1 MKFLRMKYLLI
12 IGFIIL
18 STCNSIYSQVN
29 ELYDY
34 DVEKRI
40 KELNITLQ
48 KTSKPIAN
56 YLNAVQTGNLV
67 FLSGKG
73 PRDKDGNLITGKL
86 GKDLTVEQ
94 GYDAARLVAIAQLS
108 ALKEQIGD
116 LNKVEKIVKVFG
128 MVNAESDFTNHPEV
142 INGFSDLMVE
152 VFGERGKHAR
162 AAVGMGSLPRNIACE
177 IDMVVQIKE

>member
-1 MKFLRMKYLLI
+1 MKYL
-12 IGFIIL
+12 FIISFLLL
-18 STCNSIYSQVN
+18 SMCNTMYSQTN
-29 ELYDY
+29 KLDRLYDY

-40 KELNITLQ
+40 EELNITLQ
-48 KTSKPIAN
+48 KSKKPIAN
-56 YLNAVQTGNLV
+56 YLDAVQTGNLI

-73 PRDKDGNLITGKL
+73 PRNNDGNFITGKL
-86 GKDLTVEQ
+86 GKDLTVDQ
-94 GYDAARLVAIAQLS
+94 GYNAARLVAITQLS
-108 ALKEQIGD
+108 VLKELIGD

-128 MVNAESDFTNHPEV
+128 MVNADSTFENHPEV

-177 IDMVVQIKE
+177 IDMVVQIRE

>member
-1 MKFLRMKYLLI
+1 MKYLLFA
-12 IGFIIL
+12 GFIIISSFNL
-18 STCNSIYSQVN
+18 IYSQAGDSN

-40 KELNITLQ
+40 EELNISLQ
-48 KTSKPIAN
+48 KSRKPIAN
-56 YLNAVQTGNLV
+56 YLDAVQTGDLV

-73 PRDKDGNLITGKL
+73 PRDKNGNLITGKL

-94 GYDAARLVAIAQLS
+94 GYDAARLVAITQLS
-108 ALKEQIGD
+108 VLKEQIGD

-128 MVNAESDFTNHPEV
+128 MVNADFDFTNHPEV
-142 INGFSDLMVE
+142 INGFSDLMVA

-162 AAVGMGSLPRNIACE
+162 AAVGMNSLPRNIACE

>member
-1 MKFLRMKYLLI
+1 MKYLFAASFFLI
-12 IGFIIL
+12 FTNTYL
-18 STCNSIYSQVN
+18 YSQN
-29 ELYDY
+29 KDATNLYDY

-40 KELNITLQ
+40 EELNITLQ
-48 KTSKPIAN
+48 KSKKPIAN
-56 YLNAVQTGNLV
+56 YLDAVQTGNLI

-73 PRDKDGNLITGKL
+73 PRDNDGNFITGKL

-94 GYDAARLVAIAQLS
+94 GYNAARLVGITQLS
-108 ALKEQIGD
+108 VLKELIGD

-128 MVNAESDFTNHPEV
+128 MVNADSTFENHPEV

-162 AAVGMGSLPRNIACE
+162 AAVGMSSLPRNIACE
-177 IDMVVQIKE
+177 IEMIVEVID

>member
-1 MKFLRMKYLLI
+1 MKYLLV
-12 IGFIIL
+12 IGFFLSSFFNII
-18 STCNSIYSQVN
+18 NSQTKD
-29 ELYDY
+29 LYDY

-40 KELNITLQ
+40 EELNITLQ
-48 KTSKPIAN
+48 KSGKPIAN
-56 YLNAVQTGNLV
+56 YLNAVQTGNLI

-86 GKDLTVEQ
+86 GIDLTVDQ
-94 GYDAARLVAIAQLS
+94 GYDAARLVAITQLS
-108 ALKEQIGD
+108 VLKEQIGD

-128 MVNAESDFTNHPEV
+128 MVNADSDFINHPEV

>member
-1 MKFLRMKYLLI
+1 MKYL
-12 IGFIIL
+12 FIISFLLL
-18 STCNSIYSQVN
+18 SMCNTMYSQTN
-29 ELYDY
+29 KLDRLYDY

-40 KELNITLQ
+40 EELNITLQ
-48 KTSKPIAN
+48 KSKKPIAN
-56 YLNAVQTGNLV
+56 YLGAVQTGNLI

-73 PRDKDGNLITGKL
+73 PRNNDGNFITGKL
-86 GKDLTVEQ
+86 GKDLTVDQ
-94 GYDAARLVAIAQLS
+94 GYNAARLVAITQLS
-108 ALKEQIGD
+108 VLKELIGD

-128 MVNAESDFTNHPEV
+128 MVNADSTFENHPEV

-177 IDMVVQIKE
+177 IDMVVQIRE

>member
-1 MKFLRMKYLLI
+1 MKYLLV
-12 IGFIIL
+12 IGFFLSSFFNII
-18 STCNSIYSQVN
+18 NSQTKD
-29 ELYDY
+29 LYDY

-40 KELNITLQ
+40 EELNITLQ
-48 KTSKPIAN
+48 KSGKPIAN
-56 YLNAVQTGNLV
+56 YLNAVQTGNLI

-73 PRDKDGNLITGKL
+73 PRDKDGNLITAKL
-86 GKDLTVEQ
+86 GIDLTVDQ
-94 GYDAARLVAIAQLS
+94 GYDAARLVAITQLS
-108 ALKEQIGD
+108 VLKEQIGD

-128 MVNAESDFTNHPEV
+128 MVNADSDFINHPEV